1 VHKLWLAFLVCAIS
15 VEAQNTTQK
24 VVALDGFH
32 NNESKMPDH
41 YQWDGVRPGGFS
53 ELGKLLVG
61 LGAQLTTVRQRITP
75 QTLAG
80 VRVFVI
86 VDPDTPAETA
96 EPQYIMPDEVAAIEE
111 WVRAG
116 GRLVLLGND
125 KGNAEFEHFNQLA
138 RRFGIEFLEETYP
151 KVKGKGILIAKGD
164 TPIFDGAL
172 EAYLVEVAPLK
183 LAPEVQTLLADNG
196 TPIMALAHVG
206 KGEVFALGDPWIYN
220 EYIDHK
226 NNRAIAT
233 NLFRNL
239 LR

>member
-1 VHKLWLAFLVCAIS
+1 VYKLWLASLVCVLS

-75 QTLAG
+75 RALAG
-80 VRVFVI
+80 VRVFII

-96 EPQYIMPDEVAAIEE
+96 DPQYIMPDEAAAIEE

-125 KGNAEFEHFNQLA
+125 KGNAEFDHFNRLA

-151 KVKGKGILIAKGD
+151 KVKGKGILVAKGD

-183 LAPEVQTLLADNG
+183 LASEVQTLLTDNG

>member
-1 VHKLWLAFLVCAIS
+1 VHKLWLVLLLSVIT
-15 VEAQNTTQK
+15 VEAQNTAQK
-24 VVALDGFH
+24 VVAVDGFH

-53 ELGKLLVG
+53 ELGKLISG
-61 LGAQLTTVRQRITP
+61 LGARLTTVRQRITP
-75 QTLAG
+75 SALAG
-80 VRVFVI
+80 VRVFII

-96 EPQYIMPDEVAAIEE
+96 DPQYIMPDEITAIEE
-111 WVRAG
+111 WVRSG

-138 RRFGIEFLEETYP
+138 KRFGIEFLEETYP

-164 TPIFDGAL
+164 TPIFEGAP
-172 EAYLVEVAPLK
+172 EVYLVEVAPLR
-183 LAPEVQTLLADNG
+183 LSAGVDTLLADNG
-196 TPIMALAHVG
+196 TPIMALAHAG

-233 NLFRNL
+233 NLFRDL
-239 LR
+239 LK

>member
-1 VHKLWLAFLVCAIS
+1 MHTFWFALLLS
-15 VEAQNTTQK
+15 VMPAEAQNTAQK

-41 YQWDGVRPGGFS
+41 YQWEGVRPGGFS
-53 ELGKLLVG
+53 EFGKLLVG
-61 LGAQLTTVRQRITP
+61 LGARLTTVRERVTP
-75 QTLAG
+75 SALAG
-80 VRVFVI
+80 VRVFII

-96 EPQYIMPDEVAAIEE
+96 DPQYIMPDEIAAIEE

-164 TPIFDGAL
+164 TPIFEGAP
-172 EAYLVEVAPLK
+172 EVYLVEVAPLK
-183 LAPEVQTLLADNG
+183 VSAEVTILLADHG
-196 TPIMALAHVG
+196 TPIMALAQAG
-206 KGEVFALGDPWIYN
+206 KGEVFALGDPWVYN

-226 NNRAIAT
+226 NNRAIAA
-233 NLFRNL
+233 NLFRSL